1 MMHGAIISSAI
12 LAGLLCAAIMGHAIQ
27 RGGTCM
33 VAAVEELVRDR
44 RMTRLAAMGEAG
56 LWVVLGLLLARAAG
70 HLPVAPAAYPVG
82 IGTVL
87 GGALLGLGAFANGAC
102 VLGSIARLGSGKW
115 AYCATPLGYFAG
127 CLPLGLIPAAP
138 PPAGAGS
145 LVLAGSAILVLAAP
159 LSLYALWRGRSA
171 LHAVRNGMVRAHVW
185 APHQATMVIGIAF
198 VVMMLILGNWSY
210 TQVLADAAHG
220 MFAGQSVRLA
230 LFAALLA
237 GAIHGGWTAGT
248 LAPALP
254 RARDLARCFAGGFLM
269 GTGSMLVPGGNDG
282 LVLLGLP
289 LLLAY
294 AWVAIAGMVATLL
307 IAPMIAPMIAKQ
319 WPSTGQRQ
327 A

>member
-1 MMHGAIISSAI
+1 MMHGAIISGAI
-12 LAGLLCAAIMGHAIQ
+12 LVGMLCAAVMGHAIQ

-33 VAAVEELVRDR
+33 VAAVEEMVRDR
-44 RMTRLAAMGEAG
+44 RVTRLTAMGEAG

-127 CLPLGLIPAAP
+127 CLPLGFILAAP

-145 LVLAGSAILVLAAP
+145 PLPGGGVLVILAFP
-159 LSLYALWRGRSA
+159 LTVYGLWRGRSA
-171 LHAVRNGMVRAHVW
+171 LRAVRAGMVKAHVW

-248 LAPALP
+248 LGPALP
-254 RARDLARCFAGGFLM
+254 RARDLARCFAGGVLM
-269 GTGSMLVPGGNDG
+269 GAGSMLAPGGNDG

-289 LLLAY
+289 LLLPY
-294 AWVAIAGMVATLL
+294 AWVAIASMVAALL
-307 IAPMIAPMIAKQ
+307 IALLIAAQ
-319 WPSTGQRQ
+319 WPATGQRQ
-327 A
+327 T